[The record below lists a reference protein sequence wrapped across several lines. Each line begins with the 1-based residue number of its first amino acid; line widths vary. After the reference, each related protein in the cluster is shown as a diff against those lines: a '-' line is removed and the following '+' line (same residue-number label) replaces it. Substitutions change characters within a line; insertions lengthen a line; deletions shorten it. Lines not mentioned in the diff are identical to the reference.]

1 MMSSTLMSSAS
12 RTGSQNG
19 STTAA
24 SMIARRSVLAA
35 IADASTIGEG
45 RWLSS
50 APWCSDSTA
59 TIAPRVSAHA
69 HMSIAAAYNSFVG
82 APDEG
87 ARISNRMVNTR
98 TDYNPIPIDDNSAH
112 C

>member
-1 MMSSTLMSSAS
+1 MSSAS

-24 SMIARRSVLAA
+24 NMIGSRSVRAA
-35 IADASTIGEG
+35 IADANTSGEG

-59 TIAPRVSAHA
+59 TIAPRDSAQA
-69 HMSIAAAYNSFVG
+69 HMSIAPAYKSLVG
-82 APDEG
+82 APNEG
-87 ARISNRMVNTR
+87 ARMSNRIVNTR
-98 TDYNPIPIDDNSAH
+98 TDYNPILVDDNSAH

>member
-1 MMSSTLMSSAS
+1 MMSSTAMSSAS

-24 SMIARRSVLAA
+24 SMMASRSVLAA
-35 IADASTIGEG
+35 IADASTIGDG

-59 TIAPRVSAHA
+59 TMAPRDSAHA
-69 HMSIAAAYNSFVG
+69 HMSMTAGYRSVVG
-82 APDEG
+82 APVDG
-87 ARISNRMVNTR
+87 ARISKRTVN
-98 TDYNPIPIDDNSAH
+98 ID
-112 C
+112 

>member
-24 SMIARRSVLAA
+24 SMMASRSVLAA
-35 IADASTIGEG
+35 MADANTIGEG

-50 APWCSDSTA
+50 APWCSESTA
-59 TIAPRVSAHA
+59 TTAPRVSAQA

-98 TDYNPIPIDDNSAH
+98 TDYNPILIDDNSAH